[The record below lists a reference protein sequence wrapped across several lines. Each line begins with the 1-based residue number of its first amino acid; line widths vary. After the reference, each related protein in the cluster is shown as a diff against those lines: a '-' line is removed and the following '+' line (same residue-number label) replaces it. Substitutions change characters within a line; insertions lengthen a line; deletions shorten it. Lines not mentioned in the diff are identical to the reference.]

1 MKKVILTF
9 VLSLMGYVGLNAQQG
24 SFEIGPYI
32 GAPVGEADAYSVNLG
47 ATFAYYVQ
55 LAPKWQLGGLVAID
69 HFTGKDYKVGPVTY
83 EGDGGTFIPIA
94 VSGKFQITPQLFAG
108 LDLGYAI
115 GVSDAAG
122 DGGFLARPRF
132 GFSLPIVD
140 LYGYYKAINYHWDGP
155 GDHHWDEK
163 HNLGSVGVGAAFK
176 F

>member
-1 MKKVILTF
+1 MF
-9 VLSLMGYVGLNAQQG
+9 VLTRLKAQSTEFEASAFIGIPMGDVK
-24 SFEIGPYI
+24 
-32 GAPVGEADAYSVNLG
+32 G
-47 ATFAYYVQ
+47 ATSAKYSF
-55 LAPKWQLGGLVAID
+55 G
-69 HFTGKDYKVGPVTY
+69 
-83 EGDGGTFIPIA
+83 
-94 VSGKFQITPQLFAG
+94 QLFVG
-108 LDLGYAI
+108 GDLGYAI

-163 HNLGSVGVGAAFK
+163 HTLGSVGVGAAFK